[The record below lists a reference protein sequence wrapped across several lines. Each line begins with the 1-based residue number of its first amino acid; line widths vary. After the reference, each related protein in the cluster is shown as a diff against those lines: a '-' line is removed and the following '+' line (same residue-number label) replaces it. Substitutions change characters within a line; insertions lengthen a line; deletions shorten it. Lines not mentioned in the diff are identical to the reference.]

1 MTSRVHSPTTAAL
14 AGLLALFVVSCG
26 SAAAQPASAPA
37 RTAAPVA
44 ATTSQPEAPVTAS
57 SPVATVAPLAT
68 APASVAPSEAPATA
82 QTPAPSVAVATTAP
96 TEAPASTPA
105 PTPAPTAAPK
115 TGPVAVSLTDIAIK
129 LDQGWTSAGPVT
141 FSIKNV
147 GTVAHQLVVLK
158 TDIAQNQIPVSTTSP
173 GTVTQPGFLG
183 TTALIN
189 PGGSATLTLSLTS
202 GNYVLLCNQPAHYLI
217 GMHTAFKVN

>member
-1 MTSRVHSPTTAAL
+1 MTFRGHSTTTAAL
-14 AGLLALFVVSCG
+14 AGLIALFAVSCG
-26 SAAAQPASAPA
+26 AAAAQPASAPA
-37 RTAAPVA
+37 LTAAPIA
-44 ATTSQPEAPVTAS
+44 ATTSQPQAPITAQA
-57 SPVATVAPLAT
+57 PVATVAPVAT
-68 APASVAPSEAPATA
+68 ESPAAVAPSE
-82 QTPAPSVAVATTAP
+82 TPAPSVALATAAP
-96 TEAPASTPA
+96 TAAPASTPA
-105 PTPAPTAAPK
+105 PTAAPTAEPK

-147 GTVAHQLVVLK
+147 GTVVHQLVVLK

-173 GTVTQPGFLG
+173 GTVTQPGFIG

-189 PGGSATLTLSLTS
+189 PGGSATLTLTLAP

>member
-14 AGLLALFVVSCG
+14 AGLIALFVVSCG
-26 SAAAQPASAPA
+26 GAAQPASAPA

-44 ATTSQPEAPVTAS
+44 ATSSQPEAPITAPA
-57 SPVATVAPLAT
+57 PVATVAPLAT
-68 APASVAPSEAPATA
+68 EAPASVAPSDTPAV
-82 QTPAPSVAVATTAP
+82 QTPAPSVALATAAP
-96 TEAPASTPA
+96 TAAPVS
-105 PTPAPTAAPK
+105 TPAPTAAPTAEPK

-129 LDQGWTSAGPVT
+129 LDQGWTTAGPVT

-158 TDIAQNQIPVSTTSP
+158 TDIPQNQIPVSTTSP

-183 TTALIN
+183 TTAIIN
-189 PGGSATLTLSLTS
+189 PGGSAMLTLSLTS

-217 GMHTAFKVN
+217 GMHTGFKVN

>member
-1 MTSRVHSPTTAAL
+1 MTSRVHSPTDAAL
-14 AGLLALFVVSCG
+14 AAVIALFVVSCG
-26 SAAAQPASAPA
+26 GAAAQPASAPA

-44 ATTSQPEAPVTAS
+44 ATTSQPEPITA
-57 SPVATVAPLAT
+57 PVATVAPLAT
-68 APASVAPSEAPATA
+68 EAPASVAPSEAPAA
-82 QTPAPSVAVATTAP
+82 QAPSPSVALATAAP
-96 TEAPASTPA
+96 TAAPASTPA
-105 PTPAPTAAPK
+105 PTAAPTAEPK

-147 GTVAHQLVVLK
+147 GTVVHQLVVLK
-158 TDIAQNQIPVSTTSP
+158 TDIPQNQIPVGTTP
-173 GTVTQPGFLG
+173 GTVTQPGFVG

-189 PGGSATLTLSLTS
+189 PGGSATLTLPLTS

-217 GMHTAFKVN
+217 GMHIGFKVN